1 MAQRVGGTEPG
12 TEHDLAISFTS
23 VRALLDSY
31 KARDADR
38 VALVD
43 LDQES
48 SITWGELHT
57 EANRIANFLGDRG
70 IGRGD
75 YVAVLS
81 EERLEKL
88 ILWMGIWR
96 AGAAICPINVEMNVG
111 YIAPIL
117 RGIAPKLTL
126 WHETMDGARM
136 TEGVDGEIV
145 RFGRWERGRKGDP
158 GADEFFTRL
167 ASVPA
172 EPELDFDNAAGDIG
186 SIYCTSGTT
195 DTPKLFVCDM
205 LGHWLFGLSTI
216 DFLGLTGD
224 DRTLEYRSFGW
235 NSAQGASLLPWMQTG
250 CTLHFARRFSHS
262 RFFDW
267 VRDNRITFSIGI
279 PTVINMLLDDPVE
292 IAREEIASL
301 RFMSSSTAPLAPERW
316 QQFED
321 RYGIKLLQFYGCSE
335 GGWVCGNRHYY
346 NRKGTVGPPAKHQEF
361 LIVDEDGNR
370 CPPGVEGE
378 VTLGGPQ
385 CVVASMSVDGEREDL
400 KGQRIHL
407 GDLAVMDEDGFITV
421 TGRLKDLIIRGGV
434 NISPAEIDNVLLR
447 HPKVHEAAA
456 VGVPHPIYGEEVV
469 CYVVGRTGASLTA
482 GEVAEHCR
490 AGLPEYRVPKEIHFV
505 DALPK
510 NDRGKV
516 RRPDLRAMWEEA
528 RAG

>member
-1 MAQRVGGTEPG
+1 MKRRVGGTEPG
-12 TEHDLAISFTS
+12 AEHDLAIPFTS
-23 VRALLDSY
+23 VRALLDAY

-43 LDQES
+43 LDQGS
-48 SITWGELHT
+48 SITWGELHA
-57 EANRIANFLGDRG
+57 EANRIANFLAGRG

-75 YVAVLS
+75 HVAVLS

-96 AGAAICPINVEMNVG
+96 AGAAICPINVEMNIG
-111 YIAPIL
+111 YIARIL
-117 RGIAPKLTL
+117 RAIGPKLTL
-126 WHETMDGARM
+126 WHEAMDGPRM
-136 TEGVDGEIV
+136 TDGVEGEIH
-145 RFGRWERGRKGDP
+145 RFGRWNRGPAD
-158 GADEFFTRL
+158 GADTDEFFARL

-172 EPELDFDNAAGDIG
+172 APELDFDNAPADIG

-216 DFLGLTGD
+216 DFLGLTEA

-267 VRDNRITFSIGI
+267 IRDNRITFSIGI

-292 IAREEIASL
+292 IAREDIASL

-321 RYGIKLLQFYGCSE
+321 RYGVSLLQFYGCSE
-335 GGWVCGNRHYY
+335 GGWVCGNRHDYC
-346 NRKGTVGPPAKHQEF
+346 RKGTVGPPARHQEF
-361 LIVDEDGNR
+361 LIVDEDGKR

-385 CVVASMSVDGEREDL
+385 CVVAAMSIDGEREDL
-400 KGQRIHL
+400 KGRRIHL

-434 NISPAEIDNVLLR
+434 NIAPAEIDNVLLR
-447 HPKVHEAAA
+447 HPGVHEAAA
-456 VGVPHPIYGEEVV
+456 VGVPDPIYGEEVV
-469 CYVVGRTGASLTA
+469 CYVVGRSGESLTA
-482 GEVAEHCR
+482 AEIAAHCK
-490 AGLPEYRVPKEIHFV
+490 ASLPDYRMPKEIHFI

-516 RRPDLRAMWEEA
+516 RRPDLREMWEAA
-528 RAG
+528 RAD